1 MNDPQ
6 QAPLLEEL
14 RRVRSEVRGLKR
26 VAIIGTCLLLILLIV
41 VADLASW
48 IGSGPVRII
57 VSISFGLL
65 LLWILWIT
73 IVGKNFYKGAK
84 EAMTGQRGTAN
95 TK

>member
-6 QAPLLEEL
+6 HDALLEEFRML
-14 RRVRSEVRGLKR
+14 RSEVSVLKR

-48 IGSGPVRII
+48 IGSGPLRII

-84 EAMTGQRGTAN
+84 EAMDGQRGTAN